1 MKVLMQRVSEAHVDV
16 SGRTVGAIDNGLL
29 LFIGIEKHDDTA
41 LVDRMVERIIGYRV
55 FADERGKMNWDV
67 RDAGGALLAISQF
80 TLVADTRKGR
90 RPSFSSAADPVLA
103 RPLYEHCVAQ
113 LKAHGLPVATG
124 VFAAEMQVSL
134 VNDGPVTFMLE
145 M

>member
-90 RPSFSSAADPVLA
+90 RPSFSL
-103 RPLYEHCVAQ
+103 
-113 LKAHGLPVATG
+113 
-124 VFAAEMQVSL
+124 SL
-134 VNDGPVTFMLE
+134 IHI
-145 M
+145 